1 MELRHSQS
9 FLANNWRC
17 EFRSLQPEDVSPH
30 YIKGLTNDS
39 PYILGVPD
47 LVTVESQQAY
57 INQILS
63 SRDDSINGLFVSGK
77 LIGTSGTQLSVDF
90 VKFHDGS
97 FGKLN
102 NIGIFIFDPGFRG
115 VGFGKTLVWAATYC
129 LHASNNTYWFAAGMK
144 RDNTPSLMSFLS
156 SGYKQIRNEEESVR
170 VMLNFAEL
178 KAPKFVTDISLN
190 PYDAAV
196 K

>member
-1 MELRHSQS
+1 MELRHSLS

-17 EFRSLQPEDVSPH
+17 EFRSLQPEDISPN

-47 LVTVESQQAY
+47 RASVESQQAY
-57 INQILS
+57 VNQILS
-63 SRDDSINGLFVSGK
+63 SPDDSINGLFVSGK

-102 NIGIFIFDPGFRG
+102 NIGIFIFDSGFRG
-115 VGFGKTLVWAATYC
+115 VGLDKTLVWAATYC

-144 RDNTPSLMSFLS
+144 RDNTHL
-156 SGYKQIRNEEESVR
+156 
-170 VMLNFAEL
+170 
-178 KAPKFVTDISLN
+178 
-190 PYDAAV
+190 
-196 K
+196 